1 MNHNTFNDKRD
12 RIMQNAD
19 EATRALDTKMAE
31 NHKKSLEKAQKDA
44 EKQEKIKKAT
54 KAVGAVAMS
63 TAVAFGAYKGI
74 DSVRNGEDPSRFE
87 NDTVAAETIDI
98 ADGAIIRE
106 NPVVKT
112 GRNDG
117 NSNELTRTDFGD
129 LGAAGETLT
138 IEPDANVYRVDSR
151 TDGDFIGVH
160 VEDLAEALPEDKASA
175 LEKDKDGI
183 VWINEQRASV
193 EDGE

>member
-1 MNHNTFNDKRD
+1 
-12 RIMQNAD
+12 MQNTD

-44 EKQEKIKKAT
+44 ERQENIKKAIKVMGT
-54 KAVGAVAMS
+54 VAVGAGIVLSAH
-63 TAVAFGAYKGI
+63 KGVET
-74 DSVRNGEDPSRFE
+74 VRNSEDSNPFE
-87 NDTVAAETIDI
+87 NNRVVAETITLEE
-98 ADGAIIRE
+98 GAIIRE